1 MPPVPA
7 ESTTKNVLS
16 TKALESLNKTRRF
29 MGLRGMETLK
39 CAREDSLRSSFSR
52 ASSTGRGRKIGGLAR
67 RIIAR
72 QSTRHLAEQKKNMSL
87 AASLYDN
94 ESPPRNL
101 QIEMQQTSQVGAH
114 QIQVDT

>member
-1 MPPVPA
+1 
-7 ESTTKNVLS
+7 
-16 TKALESLNKTRRF
+16 

-39 CAREDSLRSSFSR
+39 YGREDSLRSSFSR

-72 QSTRHLAEQKKNMSL
+72 QSTRHMAEIKKNLSQ

-94 ESPPRNL
+94 ESPPREL
-101 QIEMQQTSQVGAH
+101 QIEMAQTSQVGAQ
-114 QIQVDT
+114 QIQVVVKSAEKEVREMAN